1 MLPTLVIG
9 LREGLEAVLI
19 VAILAT
25 FLRRNGAKLTGLWI
39 GVGAGIGLSIAV
51 GVALRIIEEDL
62 PQAQQEALETVI
74 GIIAVFFVTAMILWM
89 RKHSRDL
96 RADLEASAAAAIAQG
111 TTMAA
116 AVMAFLAVLREG
128 FETAVFLL
136 ATVQNASSAPAAL
149 GGAVLGIALAV
160 VLGVAIF
167 RGGVRINMQRFF
179 LITGV
184 FLVFVSAGLVLLA
197 FRTAHEAGWVAIG
210 QGGTVDLSWLAPAGS
225 IRSAV
230 LTGVLGM
237 PADPRVIE
245 LLAWGCYLVPMLVV
259 LLWNGPALP
268 RRFQLV
274 SAGLLVV
281 AAAALALFVPAAAQP
296 GRPATLSATDLVAT
310 LGRTPIGLD
319 RTVAPGP
326 YTATWTDGAVTVSG
340 GGLVGART
348 YSVPTTVSSDPGNN
362 RVLWR
367 RWFPLALLLPAVA
380 LAIRLPRF
388 SKGRHHVPS
397 AA

>member
-51 GVALRIIEEDL
+51 GVGLRILEEDL

-96 RADLEASAAAAIAQG
+96 KADLEASAAAAIAQG

-149 GGAVLGIALAV
+149 GGALLGIALAV
-160 VLGVAIF
+160 VLGIAIF

-179 LITGV
+179 LVTGV

-197 FRTAHEAGWVAIG
+197 FRTAHEAGWVTVG
-210 QGGTVDLSWLAPAGS
+210 QGSTVDLSWLAPTGS

-230 LTGVLGM
+230 VTGVLGM

-268 RRFQLV
+268 RRIRLGA
-274 SAGLLVV
+274 AGLMVIV
-281 AAAALALFVPAAAQP
+281 ATALAWAVPAATPDA
-296 GRPATLSATDLVAT
+296 RPASLTATDLAAA

-319 RTVAPGP
+319 RAVAPGP
-326 YTATWTDGAVTVSG
+326 YAATWSAGAVTITG
-340 GGLVGART
+340 GGLSGPRT
-348 YSVPTTVSSDPGNN
+348 YSVPAAASTDPGGD
-362 RVLWR
+362 RALWR
-367 RWFPLALLLPAVA
+367 RWFPLALLVSAA
-380 LAIRLPRF
+380 AFAIRLPR
-388 SKGRHHVPS
+388 SPKGPHHVPS

>member
-39 GVGAGIGLSIAV
+39 GVGAGIGLSFAV
-51 GVALRIIEEDL
+51 GVSLRIIEKDL

-74 GIIAVFFVTAMILWM
+74 GIIAVCFVTAMILWM
-89 RKHSRDL
+89 RKHARDL
-96 RADLEASAAAAIAQG
+96 KADLEASAAAAIAQG

-136 ATVQNASSAPAAL
+136 ATIQNASSAPSAMGGAAL
-149 GGAVLGIALAV
+149 GIAISV
-160 VLGVAIF
+160 VLGLAIF
-167 RGGVRINMQRFF
+167 RGGVRLNMQRFF
-179 LITGV
+179 LVTGV
-184 FLVFVSAGLVLLA
+184 FLVFVSAGLVLWA
-197 FRTAHEAGWVAIG
+197 FRTGHEAGWVAVG
-210 QGGTVDLSWLAPAGS
+210 QGRTVDLSWLAPTGS

-230 LTGVLGM
+230 LTGVLGI

-245 LLAWGCYLVPMLVV
+245 LLAWACYLVPMLVV

-268 RRFQLV
+268 RRIRLQG
-274 SAGLLVV
+274 AGLLAI
-281 AAAALALFVPAAAQP
+281 AAATLALVVPAATPAA
-296 GRPATLSATDLVAT
+296 RPTSLSAAELVTA
-310 LGRTPIGLD
+310 LGRSPIGLD
-319 RTVAPGP
+319 RSLAPGP
-326 YTATWTDGAVTVSG
+326 YAATWSEHTVTVTG
-340 GGLVGART
+340 GGLIGPRT
-348 YSVPTTVSSDPGNN
+348 YSVAPAASTDPGND

-367 RWFPLALLLPAVA
+367 RWFPLALLLTAGA
-380 LAIRLPRF
+380 LAIRLPRLP
-388 SKGRHHVPS
+388 KGPHHVPS

>member
-25 FLRRNGAKLTGLWI
+25 FLRRNGATLTGLWI
-39 GVGAGIGLSIAV
+39 GVGAGVGLSVAV
-51 GVALRIIEEDL
+51 GVGLRIIEEDL

-74 GIIAVFFVTAMILWM
+74 GVIAVFFVTAMILWM

-96 RADLEASAAAAIAQG
+96 KADLEASAAAAIAQG
-111 TTMAA
+111 TTTAA

-160 VLGVAIF
+160 VLGIAIF

-179 LITGV
+179 LVTGV

-197 FRTAHEAGWVAIG
+197 FRTAHEAGWITIG
-210 QGGTVDLSWLAPAGS
+210 QGRTVDLSWLAPAGS

-230 LTGVLGM
+230 VTGVLGM

-259 LLWNGPALP
+259 LLWNGPSLP
-268 RRFQLV
+268 RRIQVL
-274 SAGLLVV
+274 G
-281 AAAALALFVPAAAQP
+281 AAALVGAATALALFVPAASQP
-296 GRPATLSATDLVAT
+296 ARPTTLTASDLVAT

-319 RTVAPGP
+319 QATAPGP
-326 YTATWTDGAVTVSG
+326 YAATWSDHTVTVAG
-340 GGLVGART
+340 GGLSGART
-348 YSVPTTVSSDPGNN
+348 YSVPAGTSSDPGRD

-367 RWFPLALLLPAVA
+367 RWFPLTLLLPAAA

-388 SKGRHHVPS
+388 PKGQPRVTS